1 MRVSFARGSNTLSF
15 QIFEATKRD
24 VYLDSRVVSHELGG
38 VEPLRLFSVRPV
50 LVIEQVFQ
58 LLYSSL
64 IGCRRERE
72 RERENGCIS
81 SVCARKEHSLQRFLR
96 SDLKIDLRSSWRE
109 KKRTKKTNS
118 KERKKEKRGIAS
130 RVDLYLLPSV
140 FQVDHFLVRERHP
153 FFSSLCSSFVVKV
166 VYVVVYVVFKARPIL
181 FDG

>member
-72 RERENGCIS
+72 RERT
-81 SVCARKEHSLQRFLR
+81 
-96 SDLKIDLRSSWRE
+96 D
-109 KKRTKKTNS
+109 
-118 KERKKEKRGIAS
+118 AS
-130 RVDLYLLPSV
+130 RQFARGKNTV
-140 FQVDHFLVRERHP
+140 
-153 FFSSLCSSFVVKV
+153 CSAF
-166 VYVVVYVVFKARPIL
+166 
-181 FDG
+181 

>member
-50 LVIEQVFQ
+50 LVIQQVFQ

-72 RERENGCIS
+72 NGCIS
-81 SVCARKEHSLQRFLR
+81 SGCARKENGALFEI
-96 SDLKIDLRSSWRE
+96 DLKMRSSLG
-109 KKRTKKTNS
+109 T
-118 KERKKEKRGIAS
+118 
-130 RVDLYLLPSV
+130 
-140 FQVDHFLVRERHP
+140 
-153 FFSSLCSSFVVKV
+153 
-166 VYVVVYVVFKARPIL
+166 
-181 FDG
+181 

>member
-72 RERENGCIS
+72 RERE
-81 SVCARKEHSLQRFLR
+81 
-96 SDLKIDLRSSWRE
+96 
-109 KKRTKKTNS
+109 RTD
-118 KERKKEKRGIAS
+118 AS
-130 RVDLYLLPSV
+130 RQFARGKNTV
-140 FQVDHFLVRERHP
+140 
-153 FFSSLCSSFVVKV
+153 CSAF
-166 VYVVVYVVFKARPIL
+166 
-181 FDG
+181 

>member
-1 MRVSFARGSNTLSF
+1 VRVSFARGSNTLSF

-72 RERENGCIS
+72 RERMHLVSLRAERTQFAALFEIRFKNRF
-81 SVCARKEHSLQRFLR
+81 AFFLERKKANEEDEL
-96 SDLKIDLRSSWRE
+96 
-109 KKRTKKTNS
+109 
-118 KERKKEKRGIAS
+118 ERKKER
-130 RVDLYLLPSV
+130 
-140 FQVDHFLVRERHP
+140 
-153 FFSSLCSSFVVKV
+153 
-166 VYVVVYVVFKARPIL
+166 KARDRVSCRPVSSPIRVSGGPLPCSRAASFFFLSL
-181 FDG
+181 FFFCRKSRLRRRLRRLQSATDFV